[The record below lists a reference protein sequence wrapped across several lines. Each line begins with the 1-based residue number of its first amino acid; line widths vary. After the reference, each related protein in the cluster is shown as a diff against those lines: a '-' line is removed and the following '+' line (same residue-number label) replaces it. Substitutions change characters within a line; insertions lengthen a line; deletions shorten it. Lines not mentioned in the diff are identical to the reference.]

1 MQLKSQL
8 LVHTGVR
15 EWLWFKVF
23 DASQC
28 TGDGM
33 VIDGGRR
40 GVRIGIQGKVDVA
53 AQDSKGLRVGPFVCV
68 VHEGKQVCTDFKS

>member
-8 LVHTGVR
+8 LVHTGVW
-15 EWLWFKVF
+15 EWLWFKFF

-33 VIDGGRR
+33 VIDGGRW
-40 GVRIGIQGKVDVA
+40 GVGIQGLDIA